1 MSGGVPPQEVSYD
14 LFCLLSLL
22 LPGGLFAQRAVVSC
36 GRRAPAPAVQM
47 ASAVSWRAS
56 RSGRRTSF
64 LVQRVQCACIS
75 RVVRRGPPPIYD
87 TFLTDCGLFPGD
99 RHLP

>member
-22 LPGGLFAQRAVVSC
+22 LPGGLFSQRAVVSC

-47 ASAVSWRAS
+47 APADSWRAS
-56 RSGRRTSF
+56 SSRRERPQKCSTSF
-64 LVQRVQCACIS
+64 PVQRVPHVLHFFVGRS
-75 RVVRRGPPPIYD
+75 VRRTLVQPFS
-87 TFLTDCGLFPGD
+87 TARRAF
-99 RHLP
+99 